1 MQFRTALT
9 FAAALL
15 ASSVALAEEFKL
27 KDLVISEAYARAT
40 MPQQRAGGAFVT
52 IENKGKEADK
62 LVGASTPVAKSVE
75 LHTMVM
81 DNNVMKMREVSNI
94 ELKSG
99 STLVMKPGDGYHLML
114 MGLQKPLKEG
124 DKFPITLNFEKSG
137 KTEVTAVV
145 RNIQGGMQGGMHGGG
160 MQGGMQGGMRHGQ

>member
-1 MQFRTALT
+1 MQFRTTLT

-15 ASSVALAEEFKL
+15 ASSLAGAQEYKL
-27 KDLVISEAYARAT
+27 KDLLISEPYARAT
-40 MPQQRAGGAFVT
+40 MPQQQAGGAFVT

-75 LHTMVM
+75 LHTMAM

-94 ELKSG
+94 ELKPA

-114 MGLQKPLKEG
+114 MGLQQPLKAG
-124 DKFPITLNFEKSG
+124 DKFPITLTFEKSG

-145 RNIQGGMQGGMHGGG
+145 RNIQGGMQGGMHGG
-160 MQGGMQGGMRHGQ
+160 MPGGMRHGQ